1 MSLRVKINILITLLM
16 LVFIGS
22 TTAIQLRDAK
32 QQIQE
37 EITAG
42 TKVANQLL
50 PYFLATHIPPH
61 PWKQHRRRPPLHYPC
76 GSTSDST
83 FRSAH
88 SRLNR
93 AAGVTTVRAE
103 SNFADT
109 LPSKIPTFVPSRAFP
124 ARFGRKDLRRRRIF
138 HGKAQFS
145 GEKALK
151 KCHPAL
157 SPGSSAGARA

>member
-50 PYFLATHIPPH
+50 PYFLA
-61 PWKQHRRRPPLHYPC
+61 
-76 GSTSDST
+76 
-83 FRSAH
+83 
-88 SRLNR
+88 R
-93 AAGVTTVRAE
+93 AQLLSQG
-103 SNFADT
+103 
-109 LPSKIPTFVPSRAFP
+109 
-124 ARFGRKDLRRRRIF
+124 KDR
-138 HGKAQFS
+138 
-145 GEKALK
+145 EDALK
-151 KCHPAL
+151 NFLKNLGRIRAHEVRMFNSIGDLIYDSLLASIKLEEMHPN
-157 SPGSSAGARA
+157 GFQT